1 MALSSDTDAST
12 PKFLRGKYA
21 ICGVGE
27 TTYRRGSEESTR
39 NLATWAINN
48 ALADAGMEADD
59 IDGMLNYSGNDSVF
73 APQVANDLGIRLN
86 FYMDVHGGG
95 SSTEA
100 LIGIAIGV
108 IEAGMCKA
116 VVIYRSMN
124 GYTQVRIGGTGARSA
139 VPIVGDQIHHRGYG
153 WQSAGQMFAPT
164 FLRHMYDYGTT
175 PEQVAHVKV
184 AHSKHASNNPK
195 AYYKTR
201 YTVED
206 VVNSRI
212 ICKPLHLLDCCV
224 ETDNATAIIVTRLDR
239 ARDCKNPPAVIQSVV
254 GRCCKPRG
262 DIHLHY
268 QHGPISTV
276 AGHYAKDILFANA
289 GVGPE
294 DIDVTGSY
302 DAFTFTTML
311 QLEDY
316 GFCKKGEGG
325 DYVSSGAIE
334 LGGRRPN
341 NTSGGHLCEG
351 YTHGMNMVIENVRQL
366 RNDADDS
373 CPIGTDGKRQH
384 THDFSEGGCRQVKNV
399 ELTANL
405 GWAHPGAASSM
416 IMAKDAR

>member
-73 APQVANDLGIRLN
+73 APQVANDHGIRLN

-373 CPIGTDGKRQH
+373 CPIGPDGKRQH
-384 THDFSEGGCRQVKNV
+384 THDYSEGGCRQVKNV

>member
-1 MALSSDTDAST
+1 MTQSDQSDMDAT
-12 PKFLRGKYA
+12 TEPYLRNKYA
-21 ICGVGE
+21 IVGIGE
-27 TTYRRGSEESTR
+27 TTYRRGSQESTR

-48 ALADAGMEADD
+48 ALEDAGLEASD
-59 IDGMLNYSGNDSVF
+59 IDGMLSYSGNDSTF
-73 APQVANDLGIRLN
+73 STFVAGDLGIRLN

-100 LIGIAIGV
+100 LIGIAMGV
-108 IEAGMCKA
+108 IEAGMCKTVA
-116 VVIYRSMN
+116 IFRSMN

-139 VPIVGDQIHHRGYG
+139 APIVGDQVHMRAYG

-201 YTVED
+201 HAVED
-206 VVNSRI
+206 VMNSRI

-224 ETDNATAIIVTRLDR
+224 ETDNATCIIVSR
-239 ARDCKNPPAVIQSVV
+239 AEHAKDLKQPLVQIRSVV
-254 GRCCKPRG
+254 GRCCKPRI
-262 DIHLHY
+262 DMHY

-276 AGHYAKDILFANA
+276 AGHYAKDILWPNA
-289 GVGPE
+289 GVGPDE
-294 DIDVTGSY
+294 IDLTGSY

-325 DYVSSGAIE
+325 QYVSSGIIE
-334 LGGRRPN
+334 LGGARPN
-341 NTSGGHLCEG
+341 NTSGGHLCEA
-351 YTHGMNMVIENVRQL
+351 YTHGMNLVIENVRQL
-366 RNDADDS
+366 RGDVDDS
-373 CPIGTDGKRQH
+373 CPSGPDGKRQH
-384 THDFSEGGCRQVKNV
+384 TYDYSEGGCRQVKDA
-399 ELTANL
+399 ELSANL
-405 GWAHPGAASSM
+405 GWAMPGTGSAM
-416 IMAKDAR
+416 VMQRG

>member
-1 MALSSDTDAST
+1 MTQSDQSDRDAT
-12 PKFLRGKYA
+12 TEPYLRNKYA
-21 ICGVGE
+21 IVGVGE
-27 TTYRRGSEESTR
+27 TTYRRGSQESTR

-48 ALADAGMEADD
+48 ALEDAGLEASD
-59 IDGMLNYSGNDSVF
+59 IDGMLSYSGNDSTF
-73 APQVANDLGIRLN
+73 STFVAGDLGIRLN

-100 LIGIAIGV
+100 LIGIAMGV
-108 IEAGMCKA
+108 IEAGMCKTVA
-116 VVIYRSMN
+116 IFRSMN

-139 VPIVGDQIHHRGYG
+139 APIVGDQVHMRAYG

-201 YTVED
+201 HTVED
-206 VVNSRI
+206 VMNSRI

-224 ETDNATAIIVTRLDR
+224 ETDNATCIIVSR
-239 ARDCKNPPAVIQSVV
+239 AEHAKDLKQPLVQIRSVV
-254 GRCCKPRG
+254 GRCCKPRI
-262 DIHLHY
+262 DMHY

-276 AGHYAKDILFANA
+276 AGHYAKDILWPNA
-289 GVGPE
+289 GVGPDE
-294 DIDVTGSY
+294 IDLTGSY

-325 DYVSSGAIE
+325 QYVSSGIIE
-334 LGGRRPN
+334 LGGARPN
-341 NTSGGHLCEG
+341 NTSGGHLCEA
-351 YTHGMNMVIENVRQL
+351 YTHGMNLVIENVRQL
-366 RNDADDS
+366 RGDVDDS
-373 CPIGTDGKRQH
+373 CPSGPDGKRQH
-384 THDFSEGGCRQVKNV
+384 TYDYSEGGCRQVKDA
-399 ELTANL
+399 ELSANL
-405 GWAHPGAASSM
+405 GWAMPGTGSAM
-416 IMAKDAR
+416 VMQRG